1 MAEVRQ
7 AESANEVARYRAGMA
22 ELLAE
27 SVAMTRELE
36 RWLGVTGGWREAT
49 AQIDL
54 NAHPTATVRIMCALL
69 LRKARLHTIAVL
81 RANETNNV
89 HSLAVQMRPV
99 LECAGQVVFIFRNLI
114 IAPDLLVE
122 PEQAL
127 NVVGDYLNADYYR
140 TIIGATKGDV
150 GHKELL
156 ERISAAEEAAAAKVG
171 MPKPEMRKGR
181 SLKQADKVAMLEEGN
196 GWYNY
201 LSECFY
207 HGRAD
212 WRGRSWRG
220 GVISIDTV
228 QDEFTFAGLMD
239 YVVRQVGVMNSYAA
253 LCPVAEGGGRDW
265 VEATLAQ
272 LREVRETSRAVRDAA
287 VAAFSNTGAT
297 TED

>member
-1 MAEVRQ
+1 MTEDQ
-7 AESANEVARYRAGMA
+7 QTESANEVARYRAGMA
-22 ELLAE
+22 ELLAK
-27 SVAMTRELE
+27 SVAMTCELE
-36 RWLGVTGGWREAT
+36 RWLDVTGGGREAM

-54 NAHPTATVRIMCALL
+54 NADTTATIRIMCALL
-69 LRKARLHTIAVL
+69 LRKARLHAVAVL

-99 LECAGQVVFIFRNLI
+99 LECAGQVVVIFRNLI
-114 IAPDLLVE
+114 IAPDVLME
-122 PEQAL
+122 PERAL

-140 TIIGATKGDV
+140 TIIRVTKGDV

-156 ERISAAEEAAAAKVG
+156 ARISAAEEAAAARVG
-171 MPKPEMRKGR
+171 MPKSQMRKGR

-201 LSECFY
+201 LSEYFC

-228 QDEFTFAGLMD
+228 QDEFTFASLMD
-239 YVVRQVGVMNSYAA
+239 YLVRQVGVMNSHAA
-253 LCPVAEGGGRDW
+253 LCPVAEDGGRDW

-272 LREVRETSRAVRDAA
+272 LREVREMSRAVRDAA